1 LTLDCVCFAG
11 YFSVRDRGKL
21 FKQDGDFRKM
31 YLSVKLRRILLLL
44 PLLIFIGVNLAG
56 TFYVTNL
63 HDFQAFLDAGQ
74 ALVDG
79 SNPYGN
85 ADLGISTNLNPPIS
99 LFVFRYLAGVDAR
112 QAYLVWK
119 ILSLVLYILAV
130 ALLIRAYRPLATP
143 LRVAWAF
150 AFMALWYTLL
160 LGQLYA
166 LLLLASVIAWL
177 LLKDASRERAWPRQ
191 ILAGLLLGLLVAIKP
206 NFLFWPFLLLLT
218 GWYSAAFTAFGLAAV
233 ITVIPAVVFGPGI
246 YLDWLAALAACPA
259 MAHPVNLSLYG
270 VAARLGVPWLGTV
283 LAVGLLGGISLL
295 VWKRRPPVETV
306 SGLAIPGMLLASPF
320 AWAGYALLTLPIFMS
335 RRGTWRMVAAAALL
349 TVPGYIVAASDK
361 IIPLGRVSGG
371 MIFPVAL
378 LLLVWELARRGAD
391 SGEE

>member
-1 LTLDCVCFAG
+1 MN
-11 YFSVRDRGKL
+11 SSHSK
-21 FKQDGDFRKM
+21 
-31 YLSVKLRRILLLL
+31 KLRRILLLL

-79 SNPYGN
+79 GNPYGN

-99 LFVFRYLAGVDAR
+99 LFVFRYLAGVDAQ
-112 QAYLVWK
+112 QAYLAWK

-218 GWYSAAFTAFGLAAV
+218 GWYAAAFTAFGLAGV

-246 YLDWLAALAACPA
+246 YLDWLAALARLPGDGAPGQSVLVRGGCPPGRALAGDGAGGRTAGRDFAAGLEAAPAGGDRERPGDPGDAAGLAVCLGGICPVDSADLHEPAGHLAAGGCRGAAYGAGIYRGRLGQDLPAGACQWRHDLPG
-259 MAHPVNLSLYG
+259 G
-270 VAARLGVPWLGTV
+270 VAAAGVG
-283 LAVGLLGGISLL
+283 
-295 VWKRRPPVETV
+295 
-306 SGLAIPGMLLASPF
+306 
-320 AWAGYALLTLPIFMS
+320 AGEA
-335 RRGTWRMVAAAALL
+335 
-349 TVPGYIVAASDK
+349 
-361 IIPLGRVSGG
+361 
-371 MIFPVAL
+371 
-378 LLLVWELARRGAD
+378 
-391 SGEE
+391 